1 MNQFEYMHRA
11 HKALAMFAFH
21 LDMKV
26 ISVTIEAGSIEAGS
40 IEICGFVGDYS
51 CTRTYAFSSLAS
63 LESQAYGF

>member
-1 MNQFEYMHRA
+1 MDQFEYMHRA

-26 ISVTIEAGSIEAGS
+26 ISVTIEAGS

>member
-21 LDMKV
+21 LDMIV
-26 ISVTIEAGSIEAGS
+26 ISVIIEAENIK
-40 IEICGFVGDYS
+40 ILGFEGDYS
-51 CTRTYAFSSLAS
+51 CVRTYAFSSLAS

>member
-21 LDMKV
+21 LGMKV
-26 ISVTIEAGSIEAGS
+26 ISVTIEAGSIE
-40 IEICGFVGDYS
+40 ICGLVGDYS
-51 CTRTYAFSSLAS
+51 CTRTYEFSSLAS